1 MEIIKFLSIFSPL
14 IALAAGYRQRF
25 TLLWYYVLAG
35 LFFDL
40 LLPLLKRGL
49 EVNHFW
55 AGNLFVLLEFLM
67 IAFYYRGKI
76 FRNKLLFG
84 GVAVAGSIFFISS
97 TITKSVFV
105 FNAFGASVFFFTYI
119 IFGIIGLYRMLQA
132 QNELFL
138 ERSSFFWVNVAFI
151 IYASGNFLLFLFMD
165 YLRQHDDKILLML
178 WATTFQ
184 ILNIIKNILLGVALS
199 KKPQQWILPAL

>member
-1 MEIIKFLSIFSPL
+1 VEIIKLLSIFSPL
-14 IALAAGYRQRF
+14 IALVAGYRQRF

-55 AGNLFVLLEFLM
+55 AGNLFILVEFLM
-67 IAFYYRGKI
+67 ISFYYRERI

-84 GVAVAGSIFFISS
+84 SIVLIGSMFFITS
-97 TITKSVFV
+97 TTVKSVFA
-105 FNAFGASVFFFTYI
+105 FNAFGASVFFFVYI
-119 IFGIIGLYRMLQA
+119 VYGIVGLYKMLQA

-165 YLRQHDDKILLML
+165 YLRQHDDKTLLML
-178 WATTFQ
+178 WATSFQ
-184 ILNIIKNILLGVALS
+184 ILNIIKNIVLGIALS
-199 KKPQQWILPAL
+199 KKSQPWISPAL